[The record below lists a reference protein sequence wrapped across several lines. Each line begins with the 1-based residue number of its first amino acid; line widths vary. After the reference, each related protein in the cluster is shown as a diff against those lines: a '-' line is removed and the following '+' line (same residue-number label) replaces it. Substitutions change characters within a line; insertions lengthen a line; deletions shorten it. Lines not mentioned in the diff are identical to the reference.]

1 MREASG
7 EYVRY
12 LEEKGLLVEEE
23 VLIVGC
29 GSLKMKG
36 IPWKGSYIDGRRW
49 WVMEE
54 ELWTSIVH
62 RLWIQTGGSSIMVG
76 SSEVNCLGIENT
88 LNPEL

>member
-49 WVMEE
+49 WVMEK
-54 ELWTSIVH
+54 EL
-62 RLWIQTGGSSIMVG
+62 
-76 SSEVNCLGIENT
+76 
-88 LNPEL
+88 

>member
-1 MREASG
+1 M
-7 EYVRY
+7 
-12 LEEKGLLVEEE
+12 LVEEE
-23 VLIVGC
+23 VLIVDC

-36 IPWKGSYIDGRRW
+36 IPCKGGYIDGRRW

-62 RLWIQTGGSSIMVG
+62 RLWIQTGGSCSMVCL
-76 SSEVNCLGIENT
+76 SEVNCLWIENT

>member
-12 LEEKGLLVEEE
+12 LEEKGLVVDEE

-49 WVMEE
+49 WA
-54 ELWTSIVH
+54 WKRNCG
-62 RLWIQTGGSSIMVG
+62 RLSCTDYGYRLEAPASWSVQVKLTV
-76 SSEVNCLGIENT
+76 
-88 LNPEL
+88 

>member
-7 EYVRY
+7 EYVRC

-23 VLIVGC
+23 VLIDC

-54 ELWTSIVH
+54 ELWTAIVH
-62 RLWIQTGGSSIMVG
+62 WLWINTRGSCNMVG
-76 SSEVNCLGIENT
+76 SSEVNYL
-88 LNPEL
+88 

>member
-7 EYVRY
+7 EYVRC

-29 GSLKMKG
+29 GSLQMKG
-36 IPWKGSYIDGRRW
+36 IPWKGSYIDGKRW

-54 ELWTSIVH
+54 EFLTTIVH
-62 RLWIQTGGSSIMVG
+62 RLWIQTGGSCILVG
-76 SSEVNCLGIENT
+76 SSEVNCL
-88 LNPEL
+88 

>member
-36 IPWKGSYIDGRRW
+36 IPWKGAILMEDDGGLRK
-49 WVMEE
+49 
-54 ELWTSIVH
+54 SNCG
-62 RLWIQTGGSSIMVG
+62 RL
-76 SSEVNCLGIENT
+76 
-88 LNPEL
+88 